1 MGARDR
7 FSRNATTAFGGTVST
22 PEGYLLGL
30 WLHECRRVFA
40 DKLVNYEDK
49 GWLDKALA
57 ELMRENFQVDLIR
70 QVSQPGAV
78 SQ

>member
-1 MGARDR
+1 MQGVILGARDR
-7 FSRNATTAFGGTVST
+7 FNRNATAAFGGNVST
-22 PEGYLLGL
+22 PEGYLLAL

-49 GWLDKALA
+49 GWLDKTLA

-70 QVSQPGAV
+70 QVCG
-78 SQ
+78 